1 MGLSENSPRAPFIYY
16 FMIILNPIADEQTFN
31 ILLNVER
38 DTLPLDVVTF
48 TLRDPVTDKTDI
60 YTGRLDA
67 KGFIQTATVTF
78 TELREGGRYEL
89 TVFHGQNELGKE
101 VVLATGQTLENYS
114 LNQGQFVYFD
124 TEDQNRNH
132 VIF

>member
-1 MGLSENSPRAPFIYY
+1 
-16 FMIILNPIADEQTFN
+16 MIILEPIADEQTFN
-31 ILLNVER
+31 ILLNVDR
-38 DTLPLDVVTF
+38 DDLPLDVVTF
-48 TLRDPVTDKTDI
+48 TLRNPVTDNTEI

-67 KGFIQTATVTF
+67 NGFIQTATVTF
-78 TELREGGRYEL
+78 TELVEGGKYEL

-101 VVLATGQTLENYS
+101 VVFATGQNLETYS
-114 LNQGQFVYFD
+114 LNHGQFVYFD